1 MFEDGSA
8 PLSFRIKD
16 NANFRD
22 GSIKVTI
29 TCRAEDIEITE
40 IEFKEKYKEH
50 LPLGFG
56 EAKKKKLARI
66 LIQEKLAEAGLEV
79 GNLKESYAHVILAD
93 VIAAPENG

>member
-56 EAKKKKLARI
+56 EAKKKKISSHIDPGEIGRSRARSE
-66 LIQEKLAEAGLEV
+66 QSEGKLC
-79 GNLKESYAHVILAD
+79 
-93 VIAAPENG
+93 